1 MEILTS
7 ITSSKTP
14 QITKKNRSNEIVGV
28 NASENSVA
36 VRVIFV
42 KRRNKQTKTTTKSNF
57 QMWMITSPSSFHAL
71 VRRILK
77 PLSYSESSG
86 ELVN

>member
-42 KRRNKQTKTTTKSNF
+42 KRRNKQ
-57 QMWMITSPSSFHAL
+57 MWMITSPSSFHAL

>member
-1 MEILTS
+1 M
-7 ITSSKTP
+7 
-14 QITKKNRSNEIVGV
+14 VGV

-36 VRVIFV
+36 IRVIFV

-57 QMWMITSPSSFHAL
+57 QMWMITSTSTFHAL
-71 VRRILK
+71 VRLILK

>member
-1 MEILTS
+1 MEILTA
-7 ITSSKTP
+7 ITLSKTP

-36 VRVIFV
+36 IRVIFV

-57 QMWMITSPSSFHAL
+57 QM
-71 VRRILK
+71 
-77 PLSYSESSG
+77 
-86 ELVN
+86 

>member
-1 MEILTS
+1 MEILTA
-7 ITSSKTP
+7 ITLSKTP
-14 QITKKNRSNEIVGV
+14 QITKKNCSNEIVGV

-36 VRVIFV
+36 IRVIFV
-42 KRRNKQTKTTTKSNF
+42 KRRNKQTKTTTKS
-57 QMWMITSPSSFHAL
+57 MWMITSLSTFHAL

>member
-28 NASENSVA
+28 NASENG
-36 VRVIFV
+36 
-42 KRRNKQTKTTTKSNF
+42 K
-57 QMWMITSPSSFHAL
+57 L
-71 VRRILK
+71 
-77 PLSYSESSG
+77 
-86 ELVN
+86 